1 MGGLGS
7 TVKKRL
13 ESLLGRTEALLRPT
27 CDVADGEVTYPSLNR
42 LGAAYRL
49 LPSSEGLTAEDS
61 LSSH

>member
-1 MGGLGS
+1 M
-7 TVKKRL
+7 KKRP

-27 CDVADGEVTYPSLNR
+27 CDVADVEVTYPSLNR